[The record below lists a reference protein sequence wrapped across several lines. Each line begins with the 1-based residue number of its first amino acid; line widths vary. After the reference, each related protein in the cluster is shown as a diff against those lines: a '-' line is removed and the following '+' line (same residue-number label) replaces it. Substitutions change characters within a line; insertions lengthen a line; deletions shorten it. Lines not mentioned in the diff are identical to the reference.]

1 MLSKPHQQRPKLGSP
16 LALLSRFIMRNIRR
30 LIFTTGLLV
39 WLSAALIAAYGYQL
53 QQSLPKESRLSF
65 PAIRAHA
72 ESVLVVNSIDSSINN
87 SIQWISL
94 NQVNRDLLNA
104 IVLSEDDRFF
114 IHDGINYDALLT
126 ALIDNM
132 KSQQWRF
139 GDDTISQQVA
149 NALYLSGNH
158 NLTKKLQQLLITQRL
173 EQALSKN
180 QILEL
185 YLNTIELGPGL
196 FGIGN
201 ASQYYFNKEASK
213 VNAAEGAYLALL
225 IPSVRKYHYSL
236 YQNGNWSPALK
247 KKHQR
252 ILREMRHKKLI
263 SQREFKQHAK
273 WVYEKNAYL

>member
-1 MLSKPHQQRPKLGSP
+1 MSSKSHQQRPKFNSP
-16 LALLSRFIMRNIRR
+16 LALISRFIMRNIRR
-30 LIFTTGLLV
+30 LIFTTGLLI
-39 WLSAALIAAYGYQL
+39 WLSATLIVAYGYQL
-53 QQSLPKESRLSF
+53 QQSLPTETTLRF

-72 ESVLVVNSIDSSINN
+72 ESVLVVNSIDSNINN
-87 SIQWISL
+87 SIQWITL
-94 NQVNRDLLNA
+94 NQVHRDLLNA

-126 ALIDNM
+126 ALVNNL

-139 GDDTISQQVA
+139 TDDTISQQVT
-149 NALYLSGNH
+149 NSLYLTGSH
-158 NLTKKLQQLLITQRL
+158 TLTKKLQQLLITQRL
-173 EQALSKN
+173 ERALSKN

-252 ILREMRHKKLI
+252 ILREMHHKKLI
-263 SQREFKQHAK
+263 SQREYKQHAD
-273 WVYEKNAYL
+273 WVYEKSAYL